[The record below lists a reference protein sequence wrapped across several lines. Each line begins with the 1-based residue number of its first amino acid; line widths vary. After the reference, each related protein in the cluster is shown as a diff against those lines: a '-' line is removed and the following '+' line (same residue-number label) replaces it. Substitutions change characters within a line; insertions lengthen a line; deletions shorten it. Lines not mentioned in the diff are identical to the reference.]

1 MISIQDIIFNKD
13 KVQNGIPF
21 QYTINKSKELD
32 EAIQVIEL
40 LQIDKLEDIQ
50 LSENLE
56 VKSEIIHQTDHKI
69 EDLDTNNIIAKI
81 NT

>member
-1 MISIQDIIFNKD
+1 M
-13 KVQNGIPF
+13 
-21 QYTINKSKELD
+21 D